1 MLLDTHTFIWSL
13 LDSRFLSTAARDALS
28 GATSRWISAASIYE
42 MVYKARQGKW
52 PEVEE
57 LADLDL
63 DPLLAAAGFDVLP
76 ATGGVMHRAAALDW
90 AHRDPFDRIIVA
102 TALSRGLAVVSKDQA
117 LDGNGAAGWE
127 RIW

>member
-1 MLLDTHTFIWSL
+1 MLLDTHTFVWSL
-13 LDSRFLSTAARDALS
+13 LDSKSLSAAARDALS
-28 GATSRWISAASIYE
+28 GATGRWLSAASVYE

-57 LADLDL
+57 LVDLDL
-63 DPLLAAAGFDVLP
+63 DPLLAAAGLDVLP
-76 ATGGVMHRAAALDW
+76 ATGAVMHRAAALDW

-102 TALSRGLAVVSKDQA
+102 TALSRGLPVVSKDHA
-117 LDGNGAAGWE
+117 LDANGAAGWQ

>member
-1 MLLDTHTFIWSL
+1 MLLDTHAFIWSL
-13 LDSRFLSTAARDALS
+13 LDSKSLSVPARNALS
-28 GATSRWISAASIYE
+28 GAASRWISAASIYE

-57 LADLDL
+57 LAALDL
-63 DPLLAAAGFDVLP
+63 DPLLATAGFDVLP
-76 ATGGVMHRAAALDW
+76 ATGAVMQRAAALDW

-102 TALSRGLAVVSKDQA
+102 TALSRGLTVVSKDEA